1 MYYQERGKIFK
12 KICIFILLISA
23 QLSFPYNYYAE
34 QAAPQNNPPNT
45 QAPQNNPSEGEN
57 SQANTENNA
66 PTPTEQS
73 PEQPPQQ
80 PPPPAVQNEN
90 PSVKSKKVPA
100 KKSTQQPKKETVQK
114 QEAENKDAVKE
125 KEDKKENKVILPEV
139 LPEEVLPPSNTQSS
153 TYDTEQQQ
161 NSFVKGVI
169 AWVFIAIG
177 IAIIGFVIW
186 SNRKIPKDS
195 LPLFEGKHDL
205 KSKLKNSR
213 NYGKNIRR
221 K

>member
-1 MYYQERGKIFK
+1 M
-12 KICIFILLISA
+12 
-23 QLSFPYNYYAE
+23 
-34 QAAPQNNPPNT
+34 
-45 QAPQNNPSEGEN
+45 
-57 SQANTENNA
+57 
-66 PTPTEQS
+66 
-73 PEQPPQQ
+73 
-80 PPPPAVQNEN
+80 
-90 PSVKSKKVPA
+90 
-100 KKSTQQPKKETVQK
+100 
-114 QEAENKDAVKE
+114 
-125 KEDKKENKVILPEV
+125 PEV